1 MLTRALN
8 DLKNPKSNTGSLQIL
23 GIFTGSDRSCGF
35 ETGKRYELIVK
46 YARGRNR
53 FEARTKD
60 GLLFC
65 PYQSADAFARSWLAS
80 AIQKGA

>member
-23 GIFTGSDRSCGF
+23 AIFTGTNGSGGF
-35 ETGKRYELIVK
+35 ITGQRYELIVK
-46 YARGRNR
+46 YNR
-53 FEARTKD
+53 TRSVFAATTTD
-60 GLLFC
+60 GKNYC
-65 PYQSADAFARSWLAS
+65 QYQSVDEFTKNWAAS